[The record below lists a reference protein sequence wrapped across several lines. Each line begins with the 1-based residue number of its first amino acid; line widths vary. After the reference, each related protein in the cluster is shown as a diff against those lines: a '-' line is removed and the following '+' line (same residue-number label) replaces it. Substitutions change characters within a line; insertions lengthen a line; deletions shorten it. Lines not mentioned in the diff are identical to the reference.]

1 LEKEID
7 LDKNKNHYIIRNIA
21 NNSFAILSCYYIT
34 SNIKKTFLTVLKYP
48 DYKLEEIELLNYN
61 NYKGELIRMNNLI
74 IMCFELKEKN
84 IEIFFYDLKNKNLD
98 NKNIKNDNR
107 YYDKE
112 YNVITLYDKIINC
125 FKIDKN
131 RVLISTIKNGL
142 IFNIKTKQV
151 ESNIHNFKQIY
162 SLGKVA
168 DYMLA
173 GTQDGK
179 IYQIDIK
186 KGKIY
191 NEYILKYVKLSY
203 QKYLS
208 SIIDIGNSQFCILSC
223 TDGVY
228 LFKYS

>member
-1 LEKEID
+1 
-7 LDKNKNHYIIRNIA
+7 
-21 NNSFAILSCYYIT
+21 
-34 SNIKKTFLTVLKYP
+34 
-48 DYKLEEIELLNYN
+48 
-61 NYKGELIRMNNLI
+61 
-74 IMCFELKEKN
+74 
-84 IEIFFYDLKNKNLD
+84 
-98 NKNIKNDNR
+98 
-107 YYDKE
+107 
-112 YNVITLYDKIINC
+112 
-125 FKIDKN
+125 
-131 RVLISTIKNGL
+131 
-142 IFNIKTKQV
+142 
-151 ESNIHNFKQIY
+151 
-162 SLGKVA
+162 LGKVA